1 MRHIDYADLHGE
13 TAHNHRRLSLADI
26 LRHYPYL
33 LSGGLIP
40 PAWLANELLRRGG
53 FDAGM
58 SGAGR
63 WTPVE
68 VSAAEYEEVIADLVA
83 NGLHGRPLRY
93 LQLPDWVKDHEDWS
107 IWVAEQTYS
116 IPAAENRQYH
126 AAMAELQAAA
136 TEAVNRGDEDARV
149 ECLVRLNRI
158 CAEWSEFVTKHRKLG
173 ASI

>member
-1 MRHIDYADLHGE
+1 M
-13 TAHNHRRLSLADI
+13 
-26 LRHYPYL
+26 
-33 LSGGLIP
+33 
-40 PAWLANELLRRGG
+40 
-53 FDAGM
+53 
-58 SGAGR
+58 
-63 WTPVE
+63 
-68 VSAAEYEEVIADLVA
+68 A

-93 LQLPDWVKDHEDWS
+93 LQPPDWVKDHEDWS

-158 CAEWSEFVTKHRKLG
+158 CAEWGEFVTKHRKLG
-173 ASI
+173 ASS